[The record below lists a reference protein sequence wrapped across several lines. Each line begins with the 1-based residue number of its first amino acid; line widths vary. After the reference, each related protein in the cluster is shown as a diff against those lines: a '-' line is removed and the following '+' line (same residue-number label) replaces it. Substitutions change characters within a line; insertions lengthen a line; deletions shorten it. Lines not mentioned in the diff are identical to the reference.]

1 VFFFSFFNFFFCTP
15 RGLIGGKKAG
25 QWEQAQGC
33 DYRGLRLCTIFLEG
47 GKMKKCELCDSPA
60 KMYCES
66 DQASLCWDCDSQV
79 HGANFLVSKHS
90 RTLLCHVCQSLTPW
104 SGSGP
109 KLSPTIS
116 VCESCVN
123 SGDTQN
129 EANDHGGDD
138 DDDDDADDD
147 DDDGGGGE
155 DDLDREDNI
164 EDDGHGDEDQGDI
177 DEDDEENQVVPWSST
192 PPPSASSS
200 STSEEGLSDSRK
212 KFSWKRMRGSTEHHS
227 QVCLSSVFCSLR

>member
-1 VFFFSFFNFFFCTP
+1 
-15 RGLIGGKKAG
+15 
-25 QWEQAQGC
+25 
-33 DYRGLRLCTIFLEG
+33 
-47 GKMKKCELCDSPA
+47 MKKCELCDSPA

-129 EANDHGGDD
+129 EANDHGGDGDDGD
-138 DDDDDADDD
+138 DDDDDD

-155 DDLDREDNI
+155 DDLDREDDI

-212 KFSWKRMRGSTEHHS
+212 KISWKRMRGSTEHHS